1 MSTFLLLLTPDKN
14 WFRKETLQTAH
25 EGKKEPCMSRL
36 AFHFLRYLDRDLIYM
51 LNFHHFVHNPH
62 RFCSSLVNE
71 HSVVCLWKDNKNEE
85 RHKRYLLVLQK
96 KKLNNRKIQKSKNN
110 ESGFFRKKNEKL
122 ILRQEQELSFL
133 LWIFFLNV
141 NKTCL
146 FCLFV
151 RWKTNT
157 CRLAFFP
164 SARNKQ
170 LDILDSYF
178 VFKVRS
184 QSCLE
189 SSSTVHQ
196 DSIFRTSS
204 FSFLSLQLLCC
215 CRWAFPSRL
224 RTTCTRNRFH
234 GNDAQW

>member
-1 MSTFLLLLTPDKN
+1 MD
-14 WFRKETLQTAH
+14 
-25 EGKKEPCMSRL
+25 
-36 AFHFLRYLDRDLIYM
+36 
-51 LNFHHFVHNPH
+51 
-62 RFCSSLVNE
+62 
-71 HSVVCLWKDNKNEE
+71 
-85 RHKRYLLVLQK
+85 
-96 KKLNNRKIQKSKNN
+96 
-110 ESGFFRKKNEKL
+110 
-122 ILRQEQELSFL
+122 
-133 LWIFFLNV
+133 FFLNV

-170 LDILDSYF
+170 LDILDSHY

-224 RTTCTRNRFH
+224 RTICTRNRFH
-234 GNDAQW
+234 GNDAQWWNLPKKPGVKAEGLVDFFSQTGGIWHSISCLFVTEPLRLPFSCHSFQLFAGDSFFIIIILQRMHTIYKQTHLPTGIEHCEYFQFFFTSWKTMVLWQEHHSFVSASFIPKAR

>member
-1 MSTFLLLLTPDKN
+1 M
-14 WFRKETLQTAH
+14 R
-25 EGKKEPCMSRL
+25 
-36 AFHFLRYLDRDLIYM
+36 
-51 LNFHHFVHNPH
+51 
-62 RFCSSLVNE
+62 
-71 HSVVCLWKDNKNEE
+71 
-85 RHKRYLLVLQK
+85 QK
-96 KKLNNRKIQKSKNN
+96 
-110 ESGFFRKKNEKL
+110 
-122 ILRQEQELSFL
+122 QELSFL

-157 CRLAFFP
+157 CRLAFHP

-170 LDILDSYF
+170 LHILDSHY

-189 SSSTVHQ
+189 LSSTVHQ
-196 DSIFRTSS
+196 DSIFMTSF

-215 CRWAFPSRL
+215 CRWAFLSRL
-224 RTTCTRNRFH
+224 RTICTRNRFH
-234 GNDAQW
+234 GNDAQWWNLPKRPGFKAEGLVDFFSQTGGIWPSISCLFVTEPLRLPFSCYSFQLFAGDSFFYYYYYFAKDVCDL